1 MLQSFILFDIFVL
14 LKLTKELEMKFC
26 LDVTIP
32 QVVEQHYHGVIE
44 YKAVELN
51 CCISTG
57 DTLINQGEDSIIL
70 NEDQAQQL
78 YLHLKQVFGE

>member
-1 MLQSFILFDIFVL
+1 
-14 LKLTKELEMKFC
+14 MKFN
-26 LDVTIP
+26 LDVTISE
-32 QVVEQHYHGVIE
+32 VIEQYSHGVIE
-44 YKAVELN
+44 YKEVELN
-51 CCISTG
+51 CYRVTG